1 MTANTDLLSSGLLD
15 SLFLVQPPLFT
26 EEAASSK
33 INLLNLNPNESAT
46 LGGLYWCA
54 AEVHKGEIPSV

>member
-1 MTANTDLLSSGLLD
+1 MTAKTDLLSSGLLD
-15 SLFLVQPPLFT
+15 SLFLVRSPLFT

-33 INLLNLNPNESAT
+33 INLLNLNPNEFAT
-46 LGGLYWCA
+46 LGGLYRRA